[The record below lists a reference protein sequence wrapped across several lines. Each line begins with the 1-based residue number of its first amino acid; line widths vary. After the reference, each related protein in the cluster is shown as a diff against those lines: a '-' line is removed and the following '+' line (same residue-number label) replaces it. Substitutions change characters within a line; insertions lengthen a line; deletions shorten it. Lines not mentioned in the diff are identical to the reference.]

1 MLQRSCDVAAAAS
14 FSLFLCG
21 FAVCFYLWRQLSV
34 GDDFGNQTPLSVAG
48 GIVDHLLPQ
57 QLAHRHILEA
67 VALSDLQTLR
77 SFAAAR
83 AT

>member
-1 MLQRSCDVAAAAS
+1 MLQRSGDAAAAPLL
-14 FSLFLCG
+14 SLFLC
-21 FAVCFYLWRQLSV
+21 VSTLCFYLWRQLSV

-57 QLAHRHILEA
+57 QLAHRHVLKA
-67 VALSDLQTLR
+67 VALGNLQALC